1 MPISKKSSKSPRS
14 PRSSS
19 PKPKSPRKPKSP
31 ETRKGLM
38 PPMPLH
44 IIHAHPRDA
53 SIYMDEPTHVYY
65 LDGNPMSI
73 SGTGF
78 LHLFFEPFNSGAVA
92 DELVRK
98 AKVGTKYY
106 GKTRQ
111 DILDMWAEGT
121 QAGTRMHKNI
131 EDFMNGIVVPHP
143 DITDKNEYGLF
154 AQFHKLMDKW
164 GLEPYRTEWIIYDA
178 DADIAG
184 SIDFVARNKKT
195 GNLWIIDWK
204 RCTKFSRESFQG
216 KKGRLVCN
224 TVDDCNGCHYEI
236 QVNLYR
242 YILEKNYGVRIEQCL
257 LVNLHPDLREPDL
270 LFAEDMQSKIAE
282 MVQYWSAHKEELK
295 ATRH

>member
-65 LDGNPMSI
+65 LDGKPMSI

-121 QAGTRMHKNI
+121 HAGTRMHKNI

-224 TVDDCNGCHYEI
+224 TVDDEI